1 MPAKPAGPRDVATG
15 GRLKPF
21 LPLALLS
28 TLLLPIDAATAV
40 EPGAVEIGAIFSPVE
55 TGVGVEDHQARHQ
68 HDEDGERVDPMPQPR
83 RKAMAVRDPGWCA
96 IPRFRRLRFLDRRF
110 KIHRRPRP
118 NIALR
123 GECW

>member
-40 EPGAVEIGAIFSPVE
+40 EPGAIERDLVVTMQGKEQRGSIDIGGA
-55 TGVGVEDHQARHQ
+55 VGQGCLRELVVSQRHP
-68 HDEDGERVDPMPQPR
+68 E
-83 RKAMAVRDPGWCA
+83 
-96 IPRFRRLRFLDRRF
+96 
-110 KIHRRPRP
+110 
-118 NIALR
+118 
-123 GECW
+123 